1 MASLGMCLLWLV
13 LAMAVVNEAVLARA
27 VLTVAVLTV
36 AARAQA
42 VIIGLGWSPEATL
55 RRCRGSSLSPAAT
68 ELEQREQGPLLSV
81 HDASRNA
88 SGLNL
93 ALEHYAAEPESE
105 PDAPGDTPTKVR

>member
-13 LAMAVVNEAVLARA
+13 LAMAVVNEAVLAR
-27 VLTVAVLTV
+27 AVLTV